1 MARGNRT
8 ENHPNRKVDRSS
20 FDGVGLAG
28 AISRGI
34 RNSVAGGKTDS
45 EFAEYNDD
53 QSAHVVKS
61 IAAEMDRM
69 PGVTRIK

>member
-1 MARGNRT
+1 MAKGNRT

-45 EFAEYNDD
+45 EFAKYNDD
-53 QSAHVVKS
+53 PSAHVVES
-61 IAAEMDRM
+61 IASEMDRA
-69 PGVTRIK
+69 PGWTRIK